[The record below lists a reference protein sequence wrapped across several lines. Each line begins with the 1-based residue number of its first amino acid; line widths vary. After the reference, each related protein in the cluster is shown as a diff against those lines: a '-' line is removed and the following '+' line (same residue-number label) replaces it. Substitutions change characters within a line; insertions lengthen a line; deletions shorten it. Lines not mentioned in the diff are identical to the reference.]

1 MRRVELELILDEYS
15 TRMSA
20 AAQFCAS
27 FRTSRFRCCTDTCDP
42 GAAEHS
48 AVQRLALHNRS
59 WLPTGTWRA
68 KATPVRDLGGGEWSS
83 APMVGNSCANRAL
96 RDALLAGFASRGY
109 AVADSSPDFAVAYY
123 ATTKDKLDIM
133 HWDYGYNELELQKT
147 ITAIIAK
154 FPRARRG

>member
-1 MRRVELELILDEYS
+1 
-15 TRMSA
+15 
-20 AAQFCAS
+20 
-27 FRTSRFRCCTDTCDP
+27 
-42 GAAEHS
+42 
-48 AVQRLALHNRS
+48 
-59 WLPTGTWRA
+59 
-68 KATPVRDLGGGEWSS
+68 
-83 APMVGNSCANRAL
+83 MVGNSCANRAL